1 MTTSFRNEVLNSRA
15 AVDAQGISYAQN
27 TTGAASRGT
36 DAPLLYPT
44 YAYHDFPAVGQDF
57 ADIVFDTAASMQPG
71 QSTISAAAFVRQ
83 DAGNTGVAYLTVIY
97 DYTLSDGTTGTD
109 SRFAS
114 QIATPSSGA
123 WTQLNGTFN
132 PLDFFPS
139 GNLVSVSN
147 IRLGVRYQL
156 LSGLPAFRLSAS
168 FALLVVN
175 PSLSQTYDGNWFD
188 GGITPTA
195 NYTPMWLG
203 TPYYSTSL
211 LTLNDTPALVPASAP
226 TITPEPE
233 PPAAGVA
240 PRSYSPINLT
250 DYSVIEDS
258 TPTDPTDTT
267 GGYGQFTVGI
277 GELEDTRYLHGVP
290 INLRISSQ
298 GETVGTV
305 RGLGGDG
312 HGATVT
318 ADSRLAQLNAVRTA
332 QPVNGTLA
340 SVFTY
345 YLSLVGINTGIVV
358 DTSIG
363 STLVVYPGWSGNVWD
378 QIRKMATALGAEV
391 ALVSNNV
398 VLRPVRLRDAETYR
412 NDAPNWNLD
421 SSQMARSIEV
431 YWYDPTPVTNSL
443 VYPTGG
449 WNPEVP
455 ILTVGAGETQTF
467 DIPLSAS
474 LSSISQP
481 VAQDFVDRYYTA
493 SSVYAVTGNDGLPY
507 LAAQWLAEGGSVTA
521 TVNADT
527 RSITVTVVG
536 ASGTQFAPYSI
547 AVASGPSDR
556 YSSLRLVGTGVAYT
570 RNLLTL
576 DSSVDPDV
584 VSVEVGATV
593 DSEFITSLDQAMHT
607 GLWGLKRWGSPRY
620 TISVTSGG
628 INRVGDSGS
637 YRYPTVAEF
646 DAVYSGDLVSDFDA
660 EWSGQQVEDFNAYM
674 ISLVSNE
681 FANQAFGNV
690 GGARVPFRDTIFR
703 IRTATNGSRSIT
715 YSAEDDTTVGD
726 FDSRWDGMTVADFDA
741 EWLARPLSDFPMAAL
756 RRSA

>member
-15 AVDAQGISYAQN
+15 AVDTQGISYAQN
-27 TTGAASRGT
+27 TTGSASRGT

-57 ADIVFDTAASMQPG
+57 ADIIFDTAASIQPG
-71 QSTISAAAFVRQ
+71 QSTISVAALVRQ
-83 DAGNTGVAYLTVIY
+83 DAGSTGVSYLTVIY
-97 DYTLSDGTTGTD
+97 DYSLSDGSTGTD

-114 QIATPSSGA
+114 QIATPVSGA

-132 PLDFFPS
+132 PLDFYPS

-156 LSGLPAFRLSAS
+156 MSGLPAFRLSAS

-188 GGITPTA
+188 GGITSTA

-203 TPYYSTSL
+203 TPYYSPSL
-211 LTLNDTPALVPASAP
+211 LTLNDIPPLVPAATP
-226 TITPEPE
+226 TITPDPV
-233 PPAAGVA
+233 PPVVGVA

-250 DYSVIEDS
+250 DFSVIEDS
-258 TPTDPTDTT
+258 TPTDPSDTT

-277 GELEDTRYLHGVP
+277 GERDDTRYLHGVP
-290 INLRISSQ
+290 ISLSISSQ
-298 GETVGTV
+298 GETTGIV
-305 RGLGGDG
+305 RGMGGDG
-312 HGATVT
+312 HSATVT
-318 ADSRLAQLNAVRTA
+318 ADSRLALLNAIRTA

-345 YLSLVGINTGIVV
+345 YLSLVGVTTGIVV
-358 DTSIG
+358 DTTIG
-363 STLVVYPGWSGNVWD
+363 STAVVYPGWSGNVWD

-412 NDAPNWNLD
+412 NDAPNWGLD

-431 YWYDPTPVTNSL
+431 YWYDATPVTNSL
-443 VYPTGG
+443 IYPTGG
-449 WNPEVP
+449 WSPEVP

-474 LSSISQP
+474 LSSVSQP

-507 LAAQWLAEGGSVTA
+507 LASQWLAEGGSVTA

-527 RSITVTVVG
+527 RSITVTVIG

-556 YSSLRLVGTGVAYT
+556 YSSLRLVGTGIAYT

-593 DSEFITSLDQAMHT
+593 DSEFITSLDQAMHA

-628 INRVGDSGS
+628 INRVGDNGS

-646 DAVYSGDLVSDFDA
+646 DALYSGDLVSDFDT
-660 EWSGQQVEDFNAYM
+660 EWSGQQIEDFNAYM

-741 EWLARPLSDFPMAAL
+741 EWLARPLSEFPMAAL